1 MRIPF
6 RSHPVLLLSVSLAL
20 VGLSDGASASMTV
33 SDEPAEADSPSSIV
47 PSPFPPGWY
56 ARYQRLRRPSR
67 LPQLRY
73 SHLPS
78 SRYVR
83 AFRARRPVERPAP
96 APAVASAFRSPSNV
110 AADVWERL
118 RRCEAGG
125 RYQTNSGNG
134 YYGAYQF
141 KASTWRSLGY
151 PGLPHE
157 ASPEV
162 QDEAARRLQARGGWG
177 QWGACSRRL
186 GLR

>member
-1 MRIPF
+1 
-6 RSHPVLLLSVSLAL
+6 STTAGEESAESNAVSSL
-20 VGLSDGASASMTV
+20 
-33 SDEPAEADSPSSIV
+33 V
-47 PSPFPPGWY
+47 PSLFAPGWY
-56 ARYQRLRRPSR
+56 ARYQRLHRPSR

-83 AFRARRPVERPAP
+83 AFRTRRPVLPPPRPAP
-96 APAVASAFRSPSNV
+96 V
-110 AADVWERL
+110 AALSRAPVPDNYPSDVWERL
-118 RRCEAGG
+118 RRCESGG

-141 KASTWRSLGY
+141 LASTWRSLGY

-162 QDEAARRLQARGGWG
+162 QDEAARRLQVRGGWV